1 MNINSAYQMRS
12 TGQPF
17 EKVELPIPPIG
28 NDEALVEVAGCGVC
42 HTDLSFWHYGVPTR
56 HELPLVLGHEIS
68 GTVIEGPYDLKGKP
82 IIVPAV
88 LPCGDCNLCKSGRSN
103 ICQNQ
108 KMPGNDFNGGFA
120 RYISVPSA
128 NLIPV
133 PQTVLKDHSLAE
145 LAIIADAIST
155 PYQVLQKSNLQSGDF
170 AIIIG
175 VGGVGI
181 HAAQLAKLFGAKVV
195 AIDISQERLDQL
207 SEIGITAILNSKGLD
222 IKSVKE
228 WVKGVCREIDAPQY
242 GWKIYE
248 MSGSKAGQ
256 ELGYA
261 LLGIAGTLS
270 IVGFTLE
277 KLNVRLSNLMAFD
290 AQVIGTWGC
299 KPELYHDVL
308 NLAAQNQLKI
318 KPFTEIRPMS
328 EINEVFKQILNNEL
342 LKRTVLVPDFGKT
355 N

>member
-1 MNINSAYQMRS
+1 
-12 TGQPF
+12 
-17 EKVELPIPPIG
+17 
-28 NDEALVEVAGCGVC
+28 
-42 HTDLSFWHYGVPTR
+42 
-56 HELPLVLGHEIS
+56 
-68 GTVIEGPYDLKGKP
+68 
-82 IIVPAV
+82 
-88 LPCGDCNLCKSGRSN
+88 
-103 ICQNQ
+103 
-108 KMPGNDFNGGFA
+108 
-120 RYISVPSA
+120 
-128 NLIPV
+128 
-133 PQTVLKDHSLAE
+133 VLKDHSLAE

-155 PYQVLQKSNLQSGDF
+155 PYQAIKKSELQAGDF
-170 AIIIG
+170 AIVIG

-181 HAAQLAKLFGAKVV
+181 HAAQLTKLFGAKVV
-195 AIDISQERLDQL
+195 AIDISQAKLDQM
-207 SEIGITAILNSKGLD
+207 SEIGITSTLNSSGMD
-222 IKSVKE
+222 IKSIKERVKDI
-228 WVKGVCREIDAPQY
+228 CREIDAPQF

-290 AQVIGTWGC
+290 ARVIGTWGC

-308 NLAAQNQLKI
+308 KLVAKNQLKI
-318 KPFTEIRPMS
+318 KPFTEIRPLS
-328 EINEVFKQILNNEL
+328 EINKVFKQILNNEL